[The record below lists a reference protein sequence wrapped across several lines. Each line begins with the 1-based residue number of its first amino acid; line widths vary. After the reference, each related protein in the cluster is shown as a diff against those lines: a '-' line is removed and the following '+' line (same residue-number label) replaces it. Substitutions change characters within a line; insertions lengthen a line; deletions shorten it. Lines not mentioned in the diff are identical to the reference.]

1 MKNKLENNGLP
12 SDRQSHKL
20 ENNACL
26 PARQGLLSGTRPY
39 RNGRYAPLR
48 SRQSHKINSLL
59 CLVVMPFLL
68 TTVLCGCGY
77 TTRSMLSG
85 KFSTIYI
92 NPFLN
97 KVDVTQES
105 YSANKYRIYR
115 PMLETDITKKV
126 INRYLFDGNLKPVKE
141 TQADLVLKGEL
152 VEYRKDPLTYTSDSE
167 NITEYRINIYV
178 NLSLWDQKENKLVWE
193 EKNFNGNYSYFTSSA
208 SGNVIKVSEDTAVIN
223 AVEDLARRIVERTVE
238 QW

>member
-1 MKNKLENNGLP
+1 MKNKL
-12 SDRQSHKL
+12 SF
-20 ENNACL
+20 
-26 PARQGLLSGTRPY
+26 
-39 RNGRYAPLR
+39 
-48 SRQSHKINSLL
+48 
-59 CLVVMPFLL
+59 FLFL
-68 TTVLCGCGY
+68 TTICCLLVAGLTGCGY

-85 KFSTIYI
+85 KYNTIYI
-92 NPFLN
+92 APFLN
-97 KVDVTQES
+97 KVDITQES

-141 TQADLVLKGEL
+141 GLADLVLKGEL
-152 VEYRKDPLTYTSDSE
+152 IEYLKDPLSYDVNGE

-178 NLSLWDQKENKLVWE
+178 NLSLWDSKEDKLLWQE
-193 EKNFNGNYSYFTSSA
+193 NNFNGNYSFFTSFA
-208 SGNVIKVSEDTAVIN
+208 SGNVVKVTEDAAVIN